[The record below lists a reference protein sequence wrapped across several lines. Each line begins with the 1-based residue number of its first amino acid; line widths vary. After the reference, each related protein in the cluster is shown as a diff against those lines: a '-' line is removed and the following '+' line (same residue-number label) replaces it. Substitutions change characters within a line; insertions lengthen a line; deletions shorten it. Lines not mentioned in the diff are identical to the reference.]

1 MKPTAR
7 ANIMEKILL
16 IQVVEYLWIYILSNI
31 RNRND
36 VQANYKKN
44 RDDAHEGRKTFFIVV
59 LHTYPIVFEFPFQPV
74 VRIFINITSFISC
87 LIGN

>member
-44 RDDAHEGRKTFFIVV
+44 RDAHEGRKTF
-59 LHTYPIVFEFPFQPV
+59 L
-74 VRIFINITSFISC
+74 
-87 LIGN
+87 L

>member
-1 MKPTAR
+1 MNVT
-7 ANIMEKILL
+7 METLRT
-16 IQVVEYLWIYILSNI
+16 YILSNI

-44 RDDAHEGRKTFFIVV
+44 RDAHEGRKKFFIVV
-59 LHTYPIVFEFPFQPV
+59 LHTYPIVFGFPFQPV

>member
-1 MKPTAR
+1 MIYKLITRRIEMPMKDG
-7 ANIMEKILL
+7 NI
-16 IQVVEYLWIYILSNI
+16 
-31 RNRND
+31 
-36 VQANYKKN
+36 
-44 RDDAHEGRKTFFIVV
+44 FIVV